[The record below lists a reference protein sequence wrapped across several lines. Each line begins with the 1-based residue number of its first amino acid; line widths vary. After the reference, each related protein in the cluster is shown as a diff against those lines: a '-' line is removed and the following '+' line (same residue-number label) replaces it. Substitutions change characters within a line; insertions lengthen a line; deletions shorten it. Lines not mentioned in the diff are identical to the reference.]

1 MGDIKSHPLPVGSQV
16 LPLVPSGQVALI
28 GDAAAMIDPL
38 TGEGIHFGIWAGRAL
53 GVIVAEGLREGDVQ
67 TGLERFATAYA
78 EQFGGSMEAG
88 QRLREILR
96 FQRIW

>member
-1 MGDIKSHPLPVGSQV
+1 M
-16 LPLVPSGQVALI
+16 
-28 GDAAAMIDPL
+28 
-38 TGEGIHFGIWAGRAL
+38 

-78 EQFGGSMEAG
+78 EKFGGSMEAG

-96 FQRIW
+96 FQWIW